1 MLSFTKNRDQ
11 PRNRQVCLTTPE
23 GTRFLKDLMP
33 FLDAGQAA
41 SLRLI
46 LIGAGLILLLI
57 YKPQGFFREHRLR
70 VDKGDTK

>member
-1 MLSFTKNRDQ
+1 MVL
-11 PRNRQVCLTTPE
+11 LE

-57 YKPQGFFREHRLR
+57 YRPQGFCGEYRLR
-70 VDKGDTK
+70 AGKGGGS